1 MHHQT
6 LACNLACDH
15 NVCQDDEQRCTQ
27 VGASTTAHAKV
38 AWKYDKRT
46 TLHASTRVNAGGYQ
60 LGYQVE
66 AGGRY
71 RWSHNT
77 STGLGLAYGSQ
88 VRLISHF
95 LDGPMDGATLSTG
108 LKCMV
113 PFSALLRLVQ
123 FICNTSSSVHLKIA
137 SQGLASGLSGSHSY
151 HNWRTKDTACLTTPQ
166 ITQCSGHVTR
176 YLQVMIAKVLLTSSD
191 PDALE
196 VLLYIVLV
204 ETI

>member
-1 MHHQT
+1 MP
-6 LACNLACDH
+6 
-15 NVCQDDEQRCTQ
+15 VKMMSK
-27 VGASTTAHAKV
+27 GARRWELPQQHMPRWPGSTTSAPLCMPALGSMRGV
-38 AWKYDKRT
+38 TSWGTRWRQGGGTDGATTPVLAWVWLMAPRSD
-46 TLHASTRVNAGGYQ
+46 S
-60 LGYQVE
+60 
-66 AGGRY
+66 
-71 RWSHNT
+71 SHT
-77 STGLGLAYGSQ
+77 S
-88 VRLISHF
+88 